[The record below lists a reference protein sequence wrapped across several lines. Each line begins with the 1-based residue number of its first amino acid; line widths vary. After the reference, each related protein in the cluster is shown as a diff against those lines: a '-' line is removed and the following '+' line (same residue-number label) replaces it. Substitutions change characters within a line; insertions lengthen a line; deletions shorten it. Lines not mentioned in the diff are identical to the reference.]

1 MCKQKMIDHTFI
13 LYNVMF
19 YNQSETDS
27 CYSKLCEGEKC
38 ICIDNEQTGLLRKLW
53 SPDDMISVFVSGER
67 FFFLNE
73 QNLLQEDDF
82 CKDSPEKIA
91 SKYPLFR
98 NRFFP
103 KYAEILSGMGETPAS
118 SALSMMNV
126 VKTITILYTTNSM
139 HSFKE
144 RDSLIYLCKYAPCT
158 ETYQLTLFRALICKA
173 IGCCQRANSEEK
185 ENYLSGLTDFLK
197 RLKKTLEQDDKDVID
212 QCAENVEMY
221 IQKWNELI
229 SQTDASLLFSRLSI
243 GNELQD
249 YLNELEGIIGRP
261 STVNNTGTLHNLYL
275 LLKKI
280 LETANLSISDL
291 PELPFKNYKD
301 SVGTDYDQVIDILDN
316 VMHDTGKLREIWAIL
331 AQAFWRSEDIS
342 EEEIEKMMQVADC

>member
-1 MCKQKMIDHTFI
+1 MCVQKMIDHTFI

-19 YNQSETDS
+19 YNQNKTDS

-38 ICIDNEQTGLLRKLW
+38 ICIDREQSGLLRKLW
-53 SPDDMISVFVSGER
+53 SPDDMIAACVSDEYL
-67 FFFLNE
+67 FFLNE
-73 QNLLQEDDF
+73 QNPLQEYDL
-82 CKDSPEKIA
+82 CKDSPREIA

-103 KYAEILSGMGETPAS
+103 EYIEILNGMSELPVS

-126 VKTITILYTTNSM
+126 VKTIPILYTTNSM

-144 RDSLIYLCKYAPCT
+144 RESLIYLCKYAPCT
-158 ETYQLTLFRALICKA
+158 ETYQLILLRALICKA
-173 IGCCQRANSEEK
+173 IGCCQRASLEEK
-185 ENYLSGLTDFLK
+185 ENYLAGLTDFLN
-197 RLKKTLEQDDKDVID
+197 RLKIKLEQDDKDMID

-229 SQTDASLLFSRLSI
+229 RTDESLRFSGPSI

-249 YLNELEGIIGRP
+249 YLNELVGISEKS
-261 STVNNTGTLHNLYL
+261 STADSTGTRYNLYL

-280 LETANLSISDL
+280 LQTANLSISDL
-291 PELPFKNYKD
+291 PELPFENYRN

-316 VMHDTGKLREIWAIL
+316 VRHDTDKLREIWAIL
-331 AQAFWRSEDIS
+331 AQVFWRSEDITK
-342 EEEIEKMMQVADC
+342 EEIEKMMQVADC